1 MNQSHSSTSTV
12 HSAAR
17 YLAVTVP
24 DQGAAETVTT
34 VRRESRKL
42 NVLEQLSSGG
52 HICITL
58 SCS

>member
-24 DQGAAETVTT
+24 DQGAAETVTCYSKT
-34 VRRESRKL
+34 RKQ
-42 NVLEQLSSGG
+42 EAE
-52 HICITL
+52 CP
-58 SCS
+58 